1 MSENMV
7 EISENSLA
15 VLLSETEVTYSSYWN
30 DISEDERERLKE
42 AMEEARNALE

>member
-15 VLLSETEVTYSSYWN
+15 VLLSETESTYSSLDYFP
-30 DISEDERERLKE
+30 EAERELMEE
-42 AMEEARNALE
+42 AMEEARNALQ